1 MYTVEYYLV
10 VPRDVRYGVAVHT
23 SPKKAYATAVYRA
36 YLASSKAG
44 GCESIGV
51 EGFTMWR
58 DGKEIHRFCDI

>member
-10 VPRDVRYGVAVHT
+10 VPSAVRYGVAVET

-36 YLASSKAG
+36 YLASSQAG

-51 EGFTMWR
+51 EGFTMWL
-58 DGKEIHRFCDI
+58 DGKKIHSFCDI